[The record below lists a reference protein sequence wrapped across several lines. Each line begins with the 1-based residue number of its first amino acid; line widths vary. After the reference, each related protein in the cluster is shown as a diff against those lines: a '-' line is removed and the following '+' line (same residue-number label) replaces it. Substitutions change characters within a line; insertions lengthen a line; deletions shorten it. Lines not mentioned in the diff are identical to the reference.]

1 MTLFLVFI
9 ERRVQFI

>member
-9 ERRVQFI
+9 ERIVKFI